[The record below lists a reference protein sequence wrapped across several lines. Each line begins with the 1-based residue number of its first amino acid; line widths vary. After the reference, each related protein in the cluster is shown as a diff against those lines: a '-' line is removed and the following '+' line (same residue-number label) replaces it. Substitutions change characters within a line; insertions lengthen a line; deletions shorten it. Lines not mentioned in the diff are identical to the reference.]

1 LDFFAATSSS
11 KGVGDNG
18 GVIGMSSSETCCGL
32 VSLDP
37 DWALSLD
44 AAENAR

>member
-18 GVIGMSSSETCCGL
+18 GVIGMSSSVPESQNMQKQGNLLRGVKTK
-32 VSLDP
+32 
-37 DWALSLD
+37 
-44 AAENAR
+44 